1 MPTRLATE
9 DEELAACL
17 QKAPSEI
24 QREVVLMAA
33 RAAAEAAGFPQLLE
47 GLAQPPK
54 EGRDLAEYR
63 DELDEEYFQL
73 DTKARQDASLA
84 ASALAAFRR
93 ARAVAAIAFL
103 AEGRLD
109 ESLYESLHAM
119 SDRSAIRD
127 GSVQRLRSET

>member
-1 MPTRLATE
+1 VPTRLATE

-17 QKAPSEI
+17 ERAPSEL
-24 QREVVLMAA
+24 QREVALTAA

-47 GLAQPPK
+47 RFAHPRGL
-54 EGRDLAEYR
+54 GRDLAEYR
-63 DELDEEYFQL
+63 DALDEEYFQL
-73 DTKARQDASLA
+73 ESKARRDASLA
-84 ASALAAFRR
+84 AAALAAFRR

-103 AEGRLD
+103 VEGQLD

-127 GSVQRLRSET
+127 GTVRRLRSET